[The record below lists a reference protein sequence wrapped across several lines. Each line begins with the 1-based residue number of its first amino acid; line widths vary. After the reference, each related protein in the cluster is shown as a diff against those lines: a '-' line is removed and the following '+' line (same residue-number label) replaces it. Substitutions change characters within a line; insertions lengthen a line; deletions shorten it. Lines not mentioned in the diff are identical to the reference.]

1 MHISYPPTLPIF
13 DHKDEIRSTLE
24 NNQVMVI
31 AGDTGSG
38 KTTQLPKICIEA
50 RCGIKGRIGCTQPRR
65 IAAVSVAERVAEET
79 QSDDEVGYK
88 IRFQDRV
95 TENTIVKF
103 MTDGVL
109 LAESRS
115 DRLLKQYDTLIIDEA
130 HERSLNI
137 DFLLG
142 YIKQLLPKRPDLKV
156 IISSATID
164 TEKFSKHFSNAP
176 VVSVSGRLFPITTMY
191 QEDENDDSLLDGT
204 YVEQALRVIHDLA
217 TDPFGGDIL
226 VFMPTERDIFDT
238 IDGLDEYIRESN
250 LILPLFGRLQAAD
263 QRKIFKASSK
273 RKIIIATNVA
283 ETSITVPGIRFV
295 VDTGLARISRYN
307 VRTGTTSLRI
317 SKISQASCNQRQ
329 GRCGRTGP
337 GTCIR
342 LYTEQD
348 YLSRDMFTLPEIQ
361 RSNLA
366 EVILQMVNLKLGKP
380 EHFPFLDAPLPRAI
394 RKGFQT
400 LIELGAL
407 TREHSLT
414 KDGRLM
420 ATLPLDPCISKII
433 IEGGK
438 RDALKETTIIA
449 AALSVQ
455 DPRVRPLEKEQ
466 KADEAHRQFTDKR
479 SDFLTLLN
487 IWNELFQQENKISW
501 SKLSKFCKANYLSW
515 QRMRE
520 WIDVFEQLSRLLK
533 QRTDFRTLDEP
544 ASYEAIH
551 MALTSGFLRNICRK
565 KEKKLY
571 LSSGNK
577 EICLFPGSALY
588 KSGGEYIVAAHFI
601 ETTQLFARTAANIKA
616 EWLEELGGELCKHS
630 WTNPRWEKKTGRVVA
645 DEHVSLFGLSVISG
659 RKVNYG
665 RINSVTR
672 QEAKDIFI
680 REALISNRLG
690 RGYPFLEANQQLI
703 CRYREIEE
711 RIRRRNVVA
720 DEEHLFHFYDRQLG
734 NVYDRFTLNRLLRRK
749 KKDTFLRMTSDDIV
763 IDAPVEDE
771 LYQYPPTLQIGE
783 LTFAL
788 QYLFVPGDEQDGVTV
803 SIPYQIV
810 DHINPAIFEW
820 LVPGLLPEKLL
831 FLLKRLPKRLRKT
844 LVPLPD
850 AVDRIMDSL
859 ELYKG
864 SLYQNIEKILL
875 KSYRLKIERTDWQ
888 PDALPLFLKMRFSF
902 IDEHGKKCLSS
913 RSFKEIHH
921 YQEADVATSSASKV
935 ATDLPEVSN
944 LTGRDLDNILPKI
957 SVKEGAAAIVQVY
970 SPCMEIDSIKDQ
982 VHLKYGKESAHN
994 RVNNRAGLEVLY
1006 SQQFPQ
1012 EIKQLKKECKT
1023 LVSSNSASWLSLGG
1037 KVSGAKLRERLF
1049 SHVMS
1054 GLFNISESEI
1064 PTSAYFSDNIDK
1076 IRKQGLLRTAAPI
1089 TKLFVG
1095 SLQKRKQA
1103 KQKISEWSQRARKSK
1118 SFDHKLYDQYM
1129 QTLEQVLPHD
1139 FLFLGNFQLSLH
1151 TSRYLQALIVRVER
1165 AEHSPEKDRKKS
1177 ERLLKSLNRLEQY
1190 KEFSSPSTICLQCL
1204 AVYKELVEE
1213 FRVSVFAPELGT
1225 IMPVSEKR
1233 LLAYWREVENNCRTV
1248 E

>member
-1 MHISYPPTLPIF
+1 MHITYPPTLPISE
-13 DHKDEIRSTLE
+13 HRQEIRSALE
-24 NNQVMVI
+24 NNQVIVI

-50 RCGIKGRIGCTQPRR
+50 GCGTNGRIGCTQPRR

-79 QSDDEVGYK
+79 RSSDEVGHK

-109 LAESRS
+109 LAETRN

-142 YIKQLLPKRPDLKV
+142 YIRQLLPKRPDLKV

-164 TEKFSKHFSNAP
+164 TEKFSKHFSDAP
-176 VVSVSGRLFPITTMY
+176 VISVSGRLFPITTMY
-191 QEDENDDSLLDGT
+191 QEEDDDDGLQEGT
-204 YVEQALRVIHDLA
+204 YVEQAVRVIHDLA

-238 IDGLDEYIRESN
+238 IDGLDEYIRENN
-250 LILPLFGRLQAAD
+250 LILPLFGRLQAED
-263 QRKIFKASSK
+263 QRRIFKASSQ

-348 YLSRDMFTLPEIQ
+348 YQSRDLYTLPEIQ

-380 EHFPFLDAPLPRAI
+380 EHFPFVDAPLPRAI

-400 LIELGAL
+400 LIELAAL
-407 TREHSLT
+407 DKGHTLT

-433 IEGGK
+433 IEGG
-438 RDALKETTIIA
+438 RRNALKETSIIA

-455 DPRVRPLEKEQ
+455 DPRIRPLEKEQ
-466 KADEAHRQFTDKR
+466 KADEAHQQFLDKR

-487 IWNELFQQENKISW
+487 VWNELFQQEKRVSW
-501 SKLSKFCKANYLSW
+501 SKLSKFCKTNYLSW

-520 WIDVFEQLSRLLK
+520 WIDVFEQISRLLK
-533 QRTDFRTLDEP
+533 QRTDFKTLDEP

-565 KEKKLY
+565 KEKKIY

-577 EICLFPGSALY
+577 EVSLFPGSALY

-616 EWLEELGGELCKHS
+616 EWLEELGGELCKRS
-630 WTNPRWEKKTGRVVA
+630 WTNPRWEKKSGRVVA
-645 DEHVSLFGLSVISG
+645 DEHVSLFGLAVISG

-665 RINSVTR
+665 RINSITR

-680 REALISNRLG
+680 REALLANRLG

-703 CRYREIEE
+703 CQYREIEE

-734 NVYDRFTLNRLLRRK
+734 NIYDRFTLNRLLRRK
-749 KKDTFLRMTSDDIV
+749 KNDTFLRMTADDIV

-771 LYQYPPTLQIGE
+771 LYQYPPTLQVGE

-788 QYLFVPGDEQDGVTV
+788 HYTFVPGDEKDGVTV
-803 SIPYQIV
+803 SIPCQV
-810 DHINPAIFEW
+810 VEHINPAVFEW

-831 FLLKRLPKRLRKT
+831 FLLKRLPKRLRKN

-888 PDALPLFLKMRFSF
+888 PEVLPPFLKMRFSF
-902 IDEHGKKCLSS
+902 HDEQEKICLNS
-913 RSFKEIHH
+913 RSFKEIHR
-921 YQEADVATSSASKV
+921 YLKTKVTSSTSQV
-935 ATDLPEVSN
+935 VTNLPERSN
-944 LTGRDLDNILPKI
+944 ISAVDLDNILPQI
-957 SVKEGAAAIVQVY
+957 SVNKGGAAANRVFFPYLEVD
-970 SPCMEIDSIKDQ
+970 PVKGQ
-982 VHLKYGKESAHN
+982 VHLKYGKESAVN
-994 RVNNRAGLEVLY
+994 RATNRAGLEALY
-1006 SQQFPQ
+1006 GLHFPK
-1012 EIKQLKKECKT
+1012 ETKQLKKECKA

-1037 KVSGAKLRERLF
+1037 KVSAATLKERLF
-1049 SHVMS
+1049 AYILGSI
-1054 GLFNISESEI
+1054 FDI
-1064 PTSAYFSDNIDK
+1064 PGRGIPSTAVFTEKVDSIQ
-1076 IRKQGLLRTAAPI
+1076 KQGFLRATAPV
-1089 TKLFVG
+1089 TKLFLE
-1095 SLQKRKQA
+1095 SLQKRKQT
-1103 KQKISEWSQRARKSK
+1103 KQTIADWARRARKTR
-1118 SFDHKLYDQYM
+1118 SFNQKLHDQYLL
-1129 QTLEQVLPHD
+1129 TLEQILPHD
-1139 FLFLGNFQLSLH
+1139 FLFQDRFSLSFH
-1151 TSRYLQALIVRVER
+1151 TIRYLQALIVRVER
-1165 AEHSPEKDRKKS
+1165 AEHSPDKDRKKA
-1177 ERLLKSLNRLEQY
+1177 ERMIKALNRLRQY
-1190 KEFSSPSTICLQCL
+1190 EEFSSPSTACLECL

-1225 IMPVSEKR
+1225 AAPVSEKR
-1233 LLAYWREVENNCRTV
+1233 LQTYWQEVENNCRTV

>member
-1 MHISYPPTLPIF
+1 MHITYPPTLPISE
-13 DHKDEIRSTLE
+13 HRQEIRSTLE
-24 NNQVMVI
+24 NNQVIVV

-50 RCGIKGRIGCTQPRR
+50 GCGTNGRIGCTQPRR

-79 QSDDEVGYK
+79 RSGDEVGYK

-109 LAESRS
+109 LAETRN
-115 DRLLKQYDTLIIDEA
+115 DRLLKQYDALIIDEA

-191 QEDENDDSLLDGT
+191 QEDEDDDSLLEGT
-204 YVEQALRVIHDLA
+204 YVEQAIRVIHDLA

-238 IDGLDEYIRESN
+238 IDGLDEYIHESN

-263 QRKIFKASSK
+263 QRRIFKRSSK
-273 RKIIIATNVA
+273 RKIIVATNVA

-348 YLSRDMFTLPEIQ
+348 FLSRDLFTLPEIQ

-380 EHFPFLDAPLPRAI
+380 EQFPFVDAPLPRAI

-407 TREHSLT
+407 KKSHGLT
-414 KDGRLM
+414 QDGRLM

-438 RDALKETTIIA
+438 RNALKETTIIA

-466 KADEAHRQFTDKR
+466 KADEAHRQFLDKR

-487 IWNELFQQENKISW
+487 IWNELFQQEKKISW
-501 SKLSKFCKANYLSW
+501 SKLSKFCKNSYLSW

-520 WIDVFEQLSRLLK
+520 WIDVFEQISRLLK
-533 QRTDFRTLDEP
+533 QRTDFKTLNEP

-571 LSSGNK
+571 SSSGNK
-577 EICLFPGSALY
+577 EVTLFPGSALY

-616 EWLEELGGELCKHS
+616 EWLEELGGELCKRS
-630 WTNPRWEKKTGRVVA
+630 WTNPRWEKKSGRVVA
-645 DEHVSLFGLSVISG
+645 DEHVSLFGLPVISG

-665 RINSVTR
+665 RINSATR

-680 REALISNRLG
+680 REALLYNRLG
-690 RGYPFLEANQQLI
+690 RGFPFLEANNQLL

-720 DEEHLFHFYDRQLG
+720 DEEHLFRFYERQLG

-749 KKDTFLRMTSDDIV
+749 KSDTFLRMTSDDIV

-771 LYQYPPTLQIGE
+771 LYQYPPTLQVGE

-788 QYLFVPGDEQDGVTV
+788 QYTFVPGDEKDGVTV
-803 SIPYQIV
+803 SIPCQVV
-810 DHINPAIFEW
+810 DHVNPAVFEW

-831 FLLKRLPKRLRKT
+831 FLLKRLPKRIRKT

-875 KSYRLKIERTDWQ
+875 KSYRLKVERTDWQ
-888 PDALPLFLKMRFSF
+888 PDTLPLFLKMRFDF
-902 IDEHGKKCLSS
+902 LDEKGKSYLVS

-921 YQEADVATSSASKV
+921 HLKNEVTSSANKIV
-935 ATDLPEVSN
+935 TDLPEMSN
-944 LTGRDLDNILPKI
+944 ITASDLDKILPQI
-957 SVKEGAAAIVQVY
+957 SVNEGSSAAIRVF
-970 SPCMEIDSIKDQ
+970 SPHLEVDPIKDQ
-982 VHLKYGKESAHN
+982 VHLKYGKESAN
-994 RVNNRAGLEVLY
+994 SQANNRAGLEALY
-1006 SQQFPQ
+1006 CQQFSQ
-1012 EIKQLKKECKT
+1012 EAKQLRKECKV

-1037 KVSGAKLRERLF
+1037 KVSAAKLKDRLF
-1049 SHVMS
+1049 SYVMS
-1054 GLFNISESEI
+1054 SIFDISAREL
-1064 PTSAYFSDNIDK
+1064 PSAAIFTEK
-1076 IRKQGLLRTAAPI
+1076 VAEIRKKGLLRAAAPV
-1089 TKLFVG
+1089 TKLFLE

-1103 KQKISEWSQRARKSK
+1103 KQKINDWAQRARKSR
-1118 SFDHKLYDQYM
+1118 SFDQKLYDQYLL
-1129 QTLEQVLPHD
+1129 TLEQILPHD
-1139 FLFLGNFQLSLH
+1139 FLFQPGYSLSLH
-1151 TSRYLQALIVRVER
+1151 TIRYLQALIVRVER
-1165 AEHSPEKDRKKS
+1165 AEHSPEKDRKKA
-1177 ERLLKSLNRLEQY
+1177 ERLIKALNRLAQY
-1190 KEFSSPSTICLQCL
+1190 EEFSSPSNTCLECL
-1204 AVYKELVEE
+1204 DVYKELVEE

-1225 IMPVSEKR
+1225 ATPVSEKR
-1233 LLAYWREVENNCRTV
+1233 LQTYWQEVENNCRTV

>member
-1 MHISYPPTLPIF
+1 MHITYPPTLPISE
-13 DHKDEIRSTLE
+13 HREEIRSILV
-24 NNQVMVI
+24 NNQVVVI

-50 RCGIKGRIGCTQPRR
+50 GCGISGRIGCTQPRR
-65 IAAVSVAERVAEET
+65 IAAVSVAERVADET
-79 QSDDEVGYK
+79 RSGDEVAYK

-95 TENTIVKF
+95 TENTIIKF

-109 LAESRS
+109 LAETRN
-115 DRLLKQYDTLIIDEA
+115 DRLLKQYDALIIDEA

-164 TEKFSKHFSNAP
+164 TEKFSKHFSQAP
-176 VVSVSGRLFPITTMY
+176 VVSVSGRLYPITTMY
-191 QEDENDDSLLDGT
+191 QEDENDDTLLEGT
-204 YVEQALRVIHDLA
+204 YVEQAIQVIHDLA

-238 IDGLDEYIRESN
+238 IEGLDEYIRESN

-263 QRKIFKASSK
+263 QRRIFKASSQ
-273 RKIIIATNVA
+273 RKIIVATNVA

-348 YLSRDMFTLPEIQ
+348 YLSRDVFTLPEIQ

-380 EHFPFLDAPLPRAI
+380 EHFPFVDAPLPRAI

-407 TREHSLT
+407 NTTHGLT

-433 IEGGK
+433 IEGSK
-438 RDALKETTIIA
+438 RNALKETTIIA

-466 KADEAHRQFTDKR
+466 KADEAHRQFIDKR
-479 SDFLTLLN
+479 SDFLTLLT
-487 IWNELFQQENKISW
+487 IWNELFQQEKKISW
-501 SKLSKFCKANYLSW
+501 SKLSKFCKSNYLSW

-520 WIDVFEQLSRLLK
+520 WIDVFEQISRLLK
-533 QRTDFRTLDEP
+533 QRTDFKTLDEP

-551 MALTSGFLRNICRK
+551 MALISGFLRNICRK

-571 LSSGNK
+571 ISSGNK
-577 EICLFPGSALY
+577 EVSLFPGSALY
-588 KSGGEYIVAAHFI
+588 KSGGEYIVAAYFV

-616 EWLEELGGELCKHS
+616 EWLEELGGELCKRS
-630 WTNPRWEKKTGRVVA
+630 WTNPRWEKKSGRVVA
-645 DEHVSLFGLSVISG
+645 DEHVSLFGLPIISG

-680 REALISNRLG
+680 REALIYNRLG

-703 CRYREIEE
+703 SQYREIEE

-749 KKDTFLRMTSDDIV
+749 KSDTFLRMTSDDIV
-763 IDAPVEDE
+763 IDAPVQDE
-771 LYQYPPTLQIGE
+771 LYQYPPTLQVGE

-788 QYLFVPGDEQDGVTV
+788 QYTFVPGDEKDGVSVT
-803 SIPYQIV
+803 IPCQIV
-810 DHINPAIFEW
+810 HHVNPAIFEW

-875 KSYRLKIERTDWQ
+875 KSYRLKVERVDWQ
-888 PDALPLFLKMRFSF
+888 PDALPLFLKMRFNF
-902 IDEHGKKCLSS
+902 IDEQGKTCLTT

-921 YQEADVATSSASKV
+921 SLQTKGTSSTSKV
-935 ATDLPEVSN
+935 ATDLPEASN
-944 LTGRDLDNILPKI
+944 ITAGDLDNIQPKI
-957 SVKEGAAAIVQVY
+957 SINQGTSAVIQIF
-970 SPCMEIDSIKDQ
+970 SPCLEIDPINNQ
-982 VHLKYGKESAHN
+982 VHLKYGEEHASN
-994 RVNNRAGLEVLY
+994 WTSTRAGLEALY

-1012 EIKQLKKECKT
+1012 ETKQLRKECKV
-1023 LVSSNSASWLSLGG
+1023 LVSNNSASWMSLGG
-1037 KVSGAKLRERLF
+1037 KVSAAQLKERLF
-1049 SHVMS
+1049 SYVIS
-1054 GLFNISESEI
+1054 SLFNISDGEI
-1064 PTSAYFSDNIDK
+1064 PSTTQFTEKVEK
-1076 IRKQGLLRTAAPI
+1076 IQKQGFLRAATPV
-1089 TKLFVG
+1089 TKLLLE
-1095 SLQKRKQA
+1095 SLQKRKQT
-1103 KQKISEWSQRARKSK
+1103 KQKITDWAQRARKSK
-1118 SFDHKLYDQYM
+1118 SFDQKQYDQYLLN
-1129 QTLEQVLPHD
+1129 LEQVLPHD
-1139 FLFLGNFQLSLH
+1139 FLFQNSYYLSPH
-1151 TSRYLQALIVRVER
+1151 TLRYLQALIVRLER
-1165 AEHSPEKDRKKS
+1165 AEHSPEKDRKKAAK
-1177 ERLLKSLNRLEQY
+1177 LIKALNRLRQY
-1190 KEFSSPSTICLQCL
+1190 EEFSSPSQSCLECL
-1204 AVYKELVEE
+1204 ATYKELVEE

-1225 IMPVSEKR
+1225 ARPVSEKR
-1233 LLAYWREVENNCRTV
+1233 LQTYWQEVENSCRTV